1 MSGPGGSVTKR
12 DKRRETRRAQLQQRQ
27 LERQRE
33 RQRQLRNQRIRQIAF
48 IAVPVVVILLF
59 VLAFAV
65 IGRNNAP
72 QTSTNGGL
80 APAHG
85 QTVDGMECLPNE
97 GLVRHD
103 HAYLEI
109 YVDGKAVTV
118 PPGLGIVYPQGAGVS
133 ALASDGL
140 KACFYPLHVHDQE
153 PNIIH
158 IESLQADSHYYL
170 GEVFDL
176 WGQHLSSTQVMDH
189 TTDASHKLV
198 FEVFDAN
205 GKMTT
210 VTTDPRQIELKAHE
224 TIVILYNSPNVTP
237 KPYTDWQGL

>member
-12 DKRRETRRAQLQQRQ
+12 DKRRDTRRAQLQQRQ

-33 RQRQLRNQRIRQIAF
+33 RERQLRNQRIRQIAF
-48 IAVPVVVILLF
+48 IGVPILIILVI
-59 VLAFAV
+59 VLSVAV
-65 IGRNNAP
+65 IGHNNTP
-72 QTSTNGGL
+72 TTTKGGL

-85 QTVDGMECLPNE
+85 QTVDGMDCLPSE
-97 GLVRHD
+97 GGLIHN

-109 YVDGKAVTV
+109 YVDGKGVTV
-118 PPGLGIVYPQGAGVS
+118 PPGLGIVYPQGTGVS

-140 KACFYPLHVHDQE
+140 KSCLYPLHVHDQE

-158 IESLQADSHYYL
+158 IESPVQKSYFL

-176 WGQHLSSTQVMDH
+176 WGQQLTSTQVMAH
-189 TTDASHKLV
+189 KADATNKLV
-198 FEVFDAN
+198 FEVFDAS

-210 VTTDPRQIELKAHE
+210 VTTDPRQIELTAHE
-224 TIVILYNSPNVTP
+224 TVAILYNSPNVSP
-237 KPYTDWQGL
+237 KPYTDWNGL